1 MRRKP
6 GTPAAETSPSQHSV
20 MAVEW
25 EDTGRDAASAGC
37 PLHCRLRHGA
47 ADEVNWAGLPIN
59 LDFAFS
65 QAQRDK
71 VYAQYLRRRS
81 GAQQGRWFRDY
92 AQICVCELA
101 DEYDHLGPDAARP
114 LLFH

>member
-1 MRRKP
+1 M
-6 GTPAAETSPSQHSV
+6 AAQ
-20 MAVEW
+20 W
-25 EDTGRDAASAGC
+25 EDTGREDASAGC

-65 QAQRDK
+65 QTQRDK

-81 GAQQGRWFRDY
+81 GTQQWRWFREDT
-92 AQICVCELA
+92 QVCVCEFA
-101 DEYDHLGPDAARP
+101 DEYADLGPDAARP
-114 LLFH
+114 LSFH

>member
-1 MRRKP
+1 
-6 GTPAAETSPSQHSV
+6 

-25 EDTGRDAASAGC
+25 EDTGREAASAGC
-37 PLHCRLRHGA
+37 PLHCRLRHGT
-47 ADEVNWAGLPIN
+47 ADQVNWAGLPIN

-81 GAQQGRWFRDY
+81 GAQQWRWFREDT
-92 AQICVCELA
+92 QVCVCEFA
-101 DEYDHLGPDAARP
+101 DDYDHLGPDAARP
-114 LLFH
+114 LSFH